1 MSEFCK
7 VMVLAVLQGVAE
19 FLPISSSGHLV
30 IAQSLL
36 DVNKPGMELEVILHV
51 GTMFSILIFYRKF
64 LVDLALGCLRREKKS
79 LLYLG
84 YVILSAIPAVVFYL
98 LCHKRIEAF
107 YESPRSVGGFL
118 MFTGLVLLLLRWL
131 GKGNLPIT
139 GGRAFLVGI
148 AQALAILPGISRSGM
163 TIASARMAG
172 IAADVAAEF
181 SFVMVLPLLAG
192 GALLDILKMLKATE
206 PAADAHPGWLLGVG
220 ALVSAVVGY
229 FALALLVKVLKGG
242 RFWYFG
248 VYCLLAGLFVI
259 CCLK

>member
-1 MSEFCK
+1 MVEFWK
-7 VMVLAVLQGVAE
+7 VMGLAVLQGVAE

-36 DVNKPGMELEVILHV
+36 KFNQAGIRLELVLHV
-51 GTMFSILIFYRKF
+51 GTMFSILLFYRKF
-64 LVDLALGCLRREKKS
+64 LIELALGCLRRERKA

-84 YVILSAIPAVVFYL
+84 YVILSAIPAAVFYV
-98 LCHKRIEAF
+98 LCHDRIEAF
-107 YESPRSVGGFL
+107 YENTRAVGGFL

-131 GKGNLPIT
+131 GKGTLPLS

-163 TIASARMAG
+163 TIAAARMSG

-192 GALLDILKMLKATE
+192 GALLDLLKMVKQTE
-206 PAADAHPGWLLGVG
+206 PVAESVPGWLLGVG
-220 ALVSAVVGY
+220 AVVSAVVGY
-229 FALALLVKVLKGG
+229 FALALLVRTLKGG
-242 RFWYFG
+242 RFWLFG
-248 VYCLLAGLFVI
+248 VYCLLAGLLTI
-259 CCLK
+259 CLVR